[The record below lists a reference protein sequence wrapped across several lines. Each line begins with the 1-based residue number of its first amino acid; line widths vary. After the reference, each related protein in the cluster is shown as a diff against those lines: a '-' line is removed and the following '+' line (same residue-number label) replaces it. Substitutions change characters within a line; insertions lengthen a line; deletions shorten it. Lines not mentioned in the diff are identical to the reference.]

1 MKTMRHDPGRDVF
14 AVVSAL
20 FDLARRAGR
29 LSPEVSDGGLLLAY
43 YIRNQKT
50 ELKIRSI
57 T

>member
-1 MKTMRHDPGRDVF
+1 MRHDLGRDLF

-20 FDLARRAGR
+20 FDLARWAGR
-29 LSPEVSDGGLLLAY
+29 LSPDVSDGGLRRAC
-43 YIRNQKT
+43 YIHDKKT

>member
-1 MKTMRHDPGRDVF
+1 MKTIPHDLGRDVS

-20 FDLARRAGR
+20 FDLARRAER
-29 LSPEVSDGGLLLAY
+29 LSPDVSDGGLRLAY
-43 YIRNQKT
+43 YIHDQKT

>member
-1 MKTMRHDPGRDVF
+1 MKTIPHDLGRDVF
-14 AVVSAL
+14 AAVSAL

-29 LSPEVSDGGLLLAY
+29 LSPDVSDGGLRLAY
-43 YIRNQKT
+43 YIHDQKT

>member
-1 MKTMRHDPGRDVF
+1 MKTLRHDLGRDVF
-14 AVVSAL
+14 AVVSVL

-29 LSPEVSDGGLLLAY
+29 LSPDVTDGGLLLAY

>member
-1 MKTMRHDPGRDVF
+1 MRPDLGRDVF

-29 LSPEVSDGGLLLAY
+29 LSPDISDGGLRRAY
-43 YIRNQKT
+43 YIHNQKT

-57 T
+57 R

>member
-20 FDLARRAGR
+20 FDLARRTGR